1 MEIRT
6 YQGPGKP
13 VIRMEGDTSTEGRV
27 IEGYAIVFNVPSNVL
42 CEGYGSF
49 IETIDRGALTEEK
62 LRQWDIRA
70 LLEHNAERLL
80 ARWRQ
85 GVGTLQLSLDA
96 TGLRYRFQAPDTVDG
111 NTAVELIRRG
121 DIIGSSFAY
130 LCDERSVKWGKA
142 EDGIPT
148 RLVTDI
154 TYMEDISVV
163 SRPAYDQ
170 TSVTCRFLTQLPADQ
185 DEQAKRKM
193 QAQYIAEQR
202 KETEK
207 VTNFKL

>member
-6 YQGPGKP
+6 NQGPGKP
-13 VIRMEGDTSTEGRV
+13 VIRMDGGTSTEGRV
-27 IEGYAIVFNVPSNVL
+27 IEGYAIVFNAPSNVL

-85 GVGTLQLSLDA
+85 GVGTLQLSIDA

-130 LCDERSVKWGKA
+130 LADERSVKWGKA
-142 EDGIPT
+142 EDGTPT

-170 TSVTCRFLTQLPADQ
+170 TSVTCRFLQQLTPDQ
-185 DEQAKRKM
+185 EEEKKRKM
-193 QAQYIAEQR
+193 LERYIHEQR
-202 KETEK
+202 EEAEK
-207 VTNFKL
+207 VIHF

>member
-6 YQGPGKP
+6 NQGAGKP

-49 IETIDRGALTEEK
+49 IETIDSGALTEEK
-62 LRQWDIRA
+62 LHQWDIRA

-130 LCDERSVKWGKA
+130 LADERSVKWGKA
-142 EDGIPT
+142 EDGTPT

-185 DEQAKRKM
+185 DEEKKRKM
-193 QAQYIAEQR
+193 LEKYISEQR
-202 KETEK
+202 EVAEK
-207 VTNFKL
+207 VINY